1 LVLCDSSFDHSFSI
15 GRAMQL
21 FAKLMAT
28 NRTTPK
34 EITTTKKKEKLTSEM
49 EHFAIH
55 LTFLHILT
63 KMSDGTSPD

>member
-1 LVLCDSSFDHSFSI
+1 
-15 GRAMQL
+15 
-21 FAKLMAT
+21 MATYVT